1 MPKFVC
7 FHDAHPF
14 WVKNQNRPKYS
25 RVLSLPAALW
35 MVVQNSKAEDSFA
48 KAQNNSLRLYQN
60 WSSFLFFVKLA
71 RLYPLQV
78 RFPFDYFEHWL
89 QPSAYL
95 QFSPFQLFQQMLIFV
110 EEWFFFTII
119 LFIMPLAHD
128 DNLADVML
136 SGFDSGDTD

>member
-1 MPKFVC
+1 MTPTLFGLKTKTGRNIRGYCRFQRRFGWLFKIQNQRTVLQKPKTIAYVYIK
-7 FHDAHPF
+7 AGPPF
-14 WVKNQNRPKYS
+14 C
-25 RVLSLPAALW
+25 
-35 MVVQNSKAEDSFA
+35 
-48 KAQNNSLRLYQN
+48 
-60 WSSFLFFVKLA
+60 FFVKLA
-71 RLYPLQV
+71 RLYPLKV